1 MPRHFSLETFR
12 HLMDHKYINE
22 FDLVERYLMGRL
34 AAEETA
40 QFEEHFVDCLQCV
53 DRLNTTKALIEGL
66 RLVASERVAEP
77 STHKPGGFWFFSR
90 KSLALAAGV
99 LSLVALAG
107 AVLVINQSR
116 RARVEADQAKSASA
130 QWERRYEEERQ
141 SSAIAEGEHRESE
154 RELTEQVA
162 QLRTELENGSKQESN
177 TSAQVNLPILVLS
190 STRGSEPS
198 SGSTNEVTL
207 ARSSGSFVITLTLE
221 GERTYQDYLMTI
233 LDSRNQIIWKGR
245 GIKPNRYSSVSVGFN
260 SSLFRSG
267 DYLLTVEGVAGD
279 GSTSVLGKYS
289 FRVRK
294 TP

>member
-1 MPRHFSLETFR
+1 
-12 HLMDHKYINE
+12 MDHKYIDE

-53 DRLNTTKALIEGL
+53 DRLKTTKALIEGL
-66 RLVASERVAEP
+66 RLVASDRVPEA
-77 STHKPGGFWFFSR
+77 STHKPGGFWYSSR

-99 LSLVALAG
+99 LLLVALAG

-116 RARVEADQAKSASA
+116 RARMEADQAKGASA

-141 SSAIAEGEHRESE
+141 SSAIAEEEHRESE
-154 RELTEQVA
+154 RQLTEQVA
-162 QLRTELENGSKQESN
+162 QLRAELENEGKQESN
-177 TSAQVNLPILVLS
+177 TRPQVNLPILVLT

-207 ARSSGSFVITLTLE
+207 PRSSGSFVITLTLE

-233 LDSRNQIIWKGR
+233 LGSRNQVIWKGR
-245 GIKPNRYSSVSVGFN
+245 GVRPNRHNAVSVGFN
-260 SSLFRSG
+260 STLFRSG
-267 DYLLTVEGVAGD
+267 DYQRTVEGVAGD